1 MTSDQPNLKLILT
14 GLLLGLL
21 LASLDQTI
29 MSTAMPTIIKDL
41 GGLSLYSWVFS
52 VYMLTSTT
60 SMPIFGK
67 LADLYGRKRIYMIGM
82 ALFMAGSALCGLAGN
97 MTELIVFRGIQGI
110 GGGALM
116 PIAMT
121 IIGDIVTPEKR
132 GKMQG
137 LFGGVFALSSII
149 GPAIG
154 GFIVEHAS
162 WNWIFYINLPFGIAA
177 MLIMSASLKESKSA
191 EKRSIDW
198 FGAITLSGSIISLLL
213 ALVLGGSG
221 EGGGAVHYAWSSPQ
235 IIGLLAVSAAL
246 LALFIRI
253 ELRVKEPI
261 LPLQLFKNRV
271 ITVSYLTGFLMSAA
285 MFGAITYIPLFVQG
299 VIGVKPSMAGYILT
313 PLMLSV
319 FAAAIVGGRL
329 INKVPYRVTIVGSM
343 TIIAIGFG
351 LLSQMDVHTSST
363 TIMVYMIITG
373 LGMGPLM
380 PTINTAVQG
389 EVGRQLRG
397 VATSSV
403 QFFRSIGG
411 TIGVSVMGALM
422 ASRMTEGMSGIG
434 EKLPQVPADQLQQLA
449 NPRVLLDPAAL
460 TAIPRDV
467 LLELQRVFTA
477 AVDQVFV
484 AGFIIIILGFV
495 TGFFIG
501 NARLSDQDGEGGGA
515 RKPGA
520 PAPATANGKESLPEP
535 ELV

>member
-1 MTSDQPNLKLILT
+1 MSNTKPNMKLILT

-29 MSTAMPTIIKDL
+29 MSTSMPTIIKDL
-41 GGLSLYSWVFS
+41 GGMSLYSWVFS

-67 LADLYGRKRIYMIGM
+67 LADLYGRKRIYLIGM
-82 ALFMAGSALCGLAGN
+82 ALFMVGSALCGMASN
-97 MTELIVFRGIQGI
+97 MTELIVFRGLQGI

-121 IIGDIVTPEKR
+121 IIGDIVSPEKR

-154 GFIVEHAS
+154 GFIVEHTT

-177 MLIMSASLKESKSA
+177 MIIMSIALKESKST

-198 FGAITLSGSIISLLL
+198 LGAITLSGSIISLLL

-221 EGGGAVHYAWSSPQ
+221 GEGVVHYAWGSVQ
-235 IIGLLAVSAAL
+235 VIGLFTTSAVL
-246 LALFIRI
+246 LALFLWI
-253 ELRVKEPI
+253 EKKAKEPI
-261 LPLQLFKNRV
+261 LPLHLFSNRV
-271 ITVSYLTGFLMSAA
+271 IAISYLTGFLMSAA

-299 VIGVKPSMAGYILT
+299 VIGVNPSMAGYILT
-313 PLMLSV
+313 PMMLSV
-319 FAAAIVGGRL
+319 FVAAMIGGRL
-329 INKVPYRVTIVGSM
+329 IIKVPYRVTIISSM
-343 TIIAIGFG
+343 ALMAIGFG
-351 LLSQMDVHTSST
+351 LLSQMGVHTSNST
-363 TIMVYMIITG
+363 IIMYMIIAG

-380 PTINTAVQG
+380 PTINTAVQS

-422 ASRMTEGMSGIG
+422 ASRMSSGLAGIG
-434 EKLPQVPADQLQQLA
+434 DRLPQVPSEKLAALA
-449 NPRVLLDPAAL
+449 NPRVLLDPAAMSKL
-460 TAIPRDV
+460 PHEV
-467 LLELQRVFTA
+467 LLELQKVFTA
-477 AVDQVFV
+477 AVNQVFMT
-484 AGFIIIILGFV
+484 GLIIVLIGLIA
-495 TGFFIG
+495 GFFIG
-501 NARLSDQDGEGGGA
+501 KARLSSQSSGGSGTEVQEQKTTADGKKIYA
-515 RKPGA
+515 
-520 PAPATANGKESLPEP
+520 
-535 ELV
+535 

>member
-1 MTSDQPNLKLILT
+1 MSSDKPNLKLILT

-67 LADLYGRKRIYMIGM
+67 LADLYGRKRIYLIGM
-82 ALFMAGSALCGLAGN
+82 SLFMIGSALCGLAGN

-121 IIGDIVTPEKR
+121 IIGDVVTLEQR

-177 MLIMSASLKESKSA
+177 MLIMAAALKESKSS
-191 EKRSIDW
+191 EKRTIDW
-198 FGAITLSGSIISLLL
+198 LGAVTLSGSIISLLL

-221 EGGGAVHYAWSSPQ
+221 EGGGTVHYAWSSPQ

-246 LALFIRI
+246 LAVFLWI
-253 ELRVKEPI
+253 ESKVKEPI
-261 LPLQLFKNRV
+261 LPLKLFKNRV
-271 ITVSYLTGFLMSAA
+271 IAVSYLTGFLMSAA

-319 FAAAIVGGRL
+319 FAAAMIGGRL
-329 INKVPYRVTIVGSM
+329 LNKVPYRAIIVASM
-343 TIIAIGFG
+343 TIIGIGFA
-351 LLSQMDVHTSST
+351 LLAQMDVYTTSG
-363 TIMVYMIITG
+363 TIILYMIIAG

-380 PTINTAVQG
+380 PTINTAVQS

-422 ASRMTEGMSGIG
+422 AGRMTEGLSGIG
-434 EKLPQVPADQLQQLA
+434 AKLPQLPAEQLQQLA

-460 TAIPRDV
+460 AAIPRDV
-467 LLELQRVFTA
+467 LLELQQVFTS
-477 AVDQVFV
+477 AVDQVFI
-484 AGFIIIILGFV
+484 AGFIIIVLGFIA
-495 TGFFIG
+495 GFFMG
-501 NARLSDQDGEGGGA
+501 NARLTNQDGEGGGA
-515 RKPGA
+515 RKA
-520 PAPATANGKESLPEP
+520 PAPATAGAPETAAKP

>member
-1 MTSDQPNLKLILT
+1 MSSEKPNLKLILT

-29 MSTAMPTIIKDL
+29 MSTAMPTIVKDL

-67 LADLYGRKRIYMIGM
+67 LADLYGRKRIYLIGM
-82 ALFMAGSALCGLAGN
+82 GLFMAGSALCGLAGN
-97 MTELIVFRGIQGI
+97 MTELIIFRGIQGI

-154 GFIVEHAS
+154 GFIVEYAT

-177 MLIMSASLKESKSA
+177 MLIMSYALKESRSS

-198 FGAITLSGSIISLLL
+198 LGAIALSGSIISLLL
-213 ALVLGGSG
+213 ALVLGGGSG
-221 EGGGAVHYAWSSPQ
+221 EGGEGTAHYAWSSPQ
-235 IIGLLAVSAAL
+235 IVGLFAISAAL
-246 LALFIRI
+246 LAAFIRI
-253 ELRVKEPI
+253 ELKAKEPI

-271 ITVSYLTGFLMSAA
+271 IAISYLTGFLMSAA

-299 VIGVKPSMAGYILT
+299 VIGVNPSMAGYILT

-319 FAAAIVGGRL
+319 FVAAMIGGRL
-329 INKVPYRVTIVGSM
+329 LNKVSYRA
-343 TIIAIGFG
+343 IIATSMAVIALGFG
-351 LLSQMDVHTSST
+351 LLSQMDVHTSNA
-363 TIMVYMIITG
+363 TIIAYMIIAG

-380 PTINTAVQG
+380 PTLNTAVQT
-389 EVGRQLRG
+389 EVGWELRG

-422 ASRMTEGMSGIG
+422 AGRMTSGLSGIG
-434 EKLPQVPADQLQQLA
+434 DTLPQVPAEQLRHLA

-460 TAIPRDV
+460 ASTPREL

-477 AVDQVFV
+477 AIDQVFV
-484 AGFIIIILGFV
+484 AGFIVIVIGFAAS
-495 TGFFIG
+495 FFIG
-501 NARLSDQDGEGGGA
+501 NARLTGRDKGGKGGENMGPERGGQPLA
-515 RKPGA
+515 
-520 PAPATANGKESLPEP
+520 EP